1 LSRIKKFRGVE
12 FTKDDK
18 SRVEKHEE
26 MIGLYTVKN
35 LQWTMR
41 MFNIQAPVTPPSTQ
55 EQVIDKETGE
65 TKTVT
70 KKGRIEKDDYIKECM
85 AWLYNPQPPKKLKKR
100 KTEPSPKKTM
110 KKQKQ
115 DSDDEDDLPLT
126 DLKKPPTEKQLK
138 KKIHL
143 LLKGADFN
151 QITIKIICEQ
161 VYDSFPSYRENL
173 ITRKSTIKTII
184 KDYIASN

>member
-1 LSRIKKFRGVE
+1 
-12 FTKDDK
+12 
-18 SRVEKHEE
+18 

-41 MFNIQAPVTPPSTQ
+41 MFCIQAPVTPPSTQ
-55 EQVIDKETGE
+55 EQVTDKETGE

-70 KKGRIEKDDYIKECM
+70 KKGRLEKDDYIRECM
-85 AWLYNPQPPKKLKKR
+85 TWLYNPQPPKKLKKR
-100 KTEPSPKKTM
+100 KPEPSPKKSV
-110 KKQKQ
+110 KKKKA

-138 KKIHL
+138 KKIHML
-143 LLKGADFN
+143 CDSDYFKSDLILNKILSFKKYFLVKGADFN

-173 ITRKSTIKTII
+173 ISRKSTIKTII